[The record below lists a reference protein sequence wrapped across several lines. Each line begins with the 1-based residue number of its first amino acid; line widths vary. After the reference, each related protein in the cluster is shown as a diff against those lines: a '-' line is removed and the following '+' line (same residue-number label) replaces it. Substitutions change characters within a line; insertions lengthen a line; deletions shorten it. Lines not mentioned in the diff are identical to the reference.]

1 MGTEHVVYISSHAI
15 QLIKGSCEQDD
26 VIKVQSC
33 TEVALDENAIINGV
47 ITDEQQVTK
56 GLQTL
61 AASGV
66 RSCRL
71 VIDSGQIL
79 MKNIEIPMLKKREI
93 KDVVK
98 HALSDIDSSYEDLM
112 YDYSVLSTR
121 LENKRNKA
129 EILCCGM
136 ERKLLASYVE
146 VFENAGIRL
155 LSVDVSVNAL
165 LKLTQ
170 ELNDFINKTYIVSVV
185 DANNVSSYLFIENHY
200 VFSKRARLFSERGS
214 DAFITE
220 MISTVSQLMQF
231 GKSNYS
237 IPVSYA
243 YFCGLNE
250 QENAVVNESV
260 RSNLHIEAGVFP
272 NAKLISLMDK
282 EERKKFQ
289 LHACVYAVGA
299 LIRK

>member
-15 QLIKGSCEQDD
+15 QQIKGSCEQDD
-26 VIKVQSC
+26 VIKVQFC
-33 TEVALDENAIINGV
+33 KEVALDDNAIINGV
-47 ITDEQQVTK
+47 ITDEQQVTE
-56 GLQTL
+56 GL
-61 AASGV
+61 
-66 RSCRL
+66 
-71 VIDSGQIL
+71 QIL
-79 MKNIEIPMLKKREI
+79 MKNIEIPMMKKQEI

-98 HALSDIDSSYEDLM
+98 HALSDIDSSYEDLL

-146 VFENAGIRL
+146 VFEHAGIRL

-185 DANNVSSYLFIENHY
+185 DANNISSYLFIENHY
-200 VFSKRARLFSERGS
+200 VFSKRVRLFSERGS
-214 DAFITE
+214 SAFITE
-220 MISTVSQLMQF
+220 MIGTVSQLMQF

-237 IPVSYA
+237 LPVAYA

-260 RSNLHIEAGVFP
+260 RSNLRIESEVFP
-272 NAKLISLMDK
+272 NARLISIADK

-289 LHACVYAVGA
+289 LHSYVYAVGA

>member
-15 QLIKGSCEQDD
+15 QQIKGSCEQDD

-33 TEVALDENAIINGV
+33 KEVTLDDNAIINGV

-66 RSCRL
+66 RACRL

-79 MKNIEIPMLKKREI
+79 MKNIEIPMMKKREI

-98 HALSDIDSSYEDLM
+98 HALSDIDSSYEDLL

-146 VFENAGIRL
+146 VFEHAGIRL

-185 DANNVSSYLFIENHY
+185 DANNVSSYLFIDNHY

-214 DAFITE
+214 HAFITE

-237 IPVSYA
+237 HAVAYA

-260 RSNLHIEAGVFP
+260 QSNLHITSEVFP
-272 NAKLISLMDK
+272 NTGLISIADK

-289 LHACVYAVGA
+289 LHSYVYAVGA

>member
-15 QLIKGSCEQDD
+15 QQIKGSCEQDD
-26 VIKVQSC
+26 VIKVQFC
-33 TEVALDENAIINGV
+33 KEVALDDNAIINGV

-61 AASGV
+61 AESGV

-79 MKNIEIPMLKKREI
+79 MKNIEIPMMKKREI

-98 HALSDIDSSYEDLM
+98 HALSDIDSSYEDLL

-121 LENKRNKA
+121 QENIRNKA

-146 VFENAGIRL
+146 VFEHAGIRL

-170 ELNDFINKTYIVSVV
+170 ELNDFIDKTYIVSVV

-214 DAFITE
+214 SAFITE
-220 MISTVSQLMQF
+220 MIGTVSQLMQF

-237 IPVSYA
+237 LPVAYA

-260 RSNLHIEAGVFP
+260 RSNLRIESEVFP
-272 NAKLISLMDK
+272 NARLISIADK

-289 LHACVYAVGA
+289 LHSYVYAVGA